1 MEVAMSASSKFTSS
15 NPTRRKLLFSGAALA
30 GVSFFAEELLA
41 QGQLPPTPACDADGA
56 PTLAQTEGP
65 YFTPNSPERQSLLED
80 GVKGRVLELSGL
92 VLTRS
97 CKPLPRALV
106 DFWQADA
113 AGAYDNQGFR
123 LRGHQFTDGE
133 GRYRLRT
140 IVPAR
145 YTGRTPHI
153 HVKVQA
159 ANRPVLTTQL
169 YFPDEPGNARD
180 RLFRPE
186 LLIGIG
192 KTGKGLIGR
201 FDFVLD
207 IA

>member
-1 MEVAMSASSKFTSS
+1 MSDPS
-15 NPTRRKLLFSGAALA
+15 NLSRRKILLTGAAAA
-30 GVSFFAEELLA
+30 GGALFADDLLA
-41 QGQLPPTPACDADGA
+41 QAPLTPTPACGSDHA
-56 PTLAQTEGP
+56 PTLRQTEGP
-65 YFTPNSPERQSLLED
+65 FFTPNSPERQSLFEA
-80 GVKGRVLELSGL
+80 GVTGRTLELTGF

-97 CKPLPRALV
+97 CKPLPRVLI

-113 AGAYDNQGFR
+113 KGEYDNQGFR

-180 RLFRPE
+180 PIFRPE
-186 LLIGIG
+186 LVIRIGQAG
-192 KTGKGLIGR
+192 ETRQGR

-207 IA
+207 MA

>member
-1 MEVAMSASSKFTSS
+1 MTDPS
-15 NPTRRKLLFSGAALA
+15 NPTRRKILLTGAAAA
-30 GVSFFAEELLA
+30 GGALFADDLLA
-41 QGQLPPTPACDADGA
+41 QAPLAPTPACGADGA
-56 PTLAQTEGP
+56 PTLRQTEGP
-65 YFTPNSPERQSLLED
+65 FFTPNSPERQSLVEA
-80 GVKGRVLELSGL
+80 GVKGQVLELSGL

-97 CKPLPRALV
+97 CKPMPRVLV

-113 AGAYDNQGFR
+113 AGAYDNKGFR

-153 HVKVQA
+153 HVKAQA
-159 ANRPVLTTQL
+159 ANRPALTTQL
-169 YFPDEPGNARD
+169 YFPDEPGNKND

-186 LLIGIG
+186 LLMRVAKAGD
-192 KTGKGLIGR
+192 GLAGR

-207 IA
+207 MA

>member
-1 MEVAMSASSKFTSS
+1 MSDPSNLSRRNILLSSALVA
-15 NPTRRKLLFSGAALA
+15 SGALLP
-30 GVSFFAEELLA
+30 EELLA
-41 QGQLPPTPACDADGA
+41 QAPLTPTPSCGADNA
-56 PTLAQTEGP
+56 PTIRQTEGP
-65 YFTPNSPERQSLLED
+65 YFTPNSPERQSLIEP
-80 GVKGRVLELSGL
+80 GIKGSVIEIAGL

-97 CKPLPRALV
+97 CKPVPRALV

-123 LRGHQFTDGE
+123 LRGHQFSDGE

-145 YTGRTPHI
+145 YPGRTQHI
-153 HVKVQA
+153 HVKVQPA
-159 ANRPVLTTQL
+159 GGQVLTTQL
-169 YFPDEPGNARD
+169 YFPNEPGNRED

-186 LLIGIG
+186 LTLRVA
-192 KTGKGLIGR
+192 KTGDSLAGR

-207 IA
+207 RA

>member
-1 MEVAMSASSKFTSS
+1 MSDLS
-15 NPTRRKLLFSGAALA
+15 NPTRRKILLTGAVAA
-30 GVSFFAEELLA
+30 GGVLLA
-41 QGQLPPTPACDADGA
+41 DDLFAQAPLAPTPACGADSA
-56 PTLAQTEGP
+56 PTLRQTEGP
-65 YFTPNSPERQSLLED
+65 FFTPNSPERQSLVD
-80 GVKGRVLELSGL
+80 AGVKGQALELSGL

-97 CKPLPRALV
+97 CKPVPRALV

-113 AGAYDNQGFR
+113 AGVYDNKGFR

-145 YTGRTPHI
+145 YPGRTPHI

-180 RLFRPE
+180 AIFRPE
-186 LLIGIG
+186 LLMRIARAGDARQ
-192 KTGKGLIGR
+192 GR

-207 IA
+207 LA

>member
-1 MEVAMSASSKFTSS
+1 MSTPSDIS
-15 NPTRRKLLFSGAALA
+15 RRTVLLSGAAIA
-30 GVSFFAEELLA
+30 GASFFAGELLA
-41 QGQLPPTPACDADGA
+41 QGQLPPTPACGADSA

-65 YFTPNSPERQSLLED
+65 FFTPNSPERQQLIEP
-80 GVKGRVLELSGL
+80 GMKGQVLELSGL

-97 CKPLPRALV
+97 CKPVARALI

-113 AGAYDNQGFR
+113 DGVYDNKGFR

-140 IVPAR
+140 IIPAR
-145 YTGRTPHI
+145 YPGRTPHI

-169 YFPDEPGNARD
+169 YFPGDPGNARD
-180 RLFRPE
+180 RIFRPE
-186 LLIGIG
+186 LQMSLGPAGPIRN
-192 KTGKGLIGR
+192 GR

-207 IA
+207 LA

>member
-1 MEVAMSASSKFTSS
+1 MSTSS
-15 NPTRRKLLFSGAALA
+15 NISRREILLSGATIA
-30 GVSFFAEELLA
+30 GASFFSEELIA
-41 QGQLPPTPACDADGA
+41 QGALPVTPACGVDPA
-56 PTLAQTEGP
+56 PTLRQTEGP
-65 YFTPNSPERQSLLED
+65 FFTPNSPERQSLIESD
-80 GVKGRVLELSGL
+80 VSGPTLELAGFILS
-92 VLTRS
+92 RS
-97 CKPLPRALV
+97 CKPLPRSLI

-113 AGAYDNQGFR
+113 KGEYDNKGFR

-169 YFPDEPGNARD
+169 YFPGEPGNARD
-180 RLFRPE
+180 PIFRPE
-186 LLIGIG
+186 LVIQMTQ
-192 KTGKGLIGR
+192 TGGARQGR

-207 IA
+207 LA

>member
-1 MEVAMSASSKFTSS
+1 MKKFVRHEIS
-15 NPTRRKLLFSGAALA
+15 RRGLLLSGAAAA
-30 GVSFFAEELLA
+30 GVSFFTGELLA
-41 QGQLPPTPACDADGA
+41 QGELPPTPACGAEGA

-65 YFTPNSPERQSLLED
+65 YFTPKSPERQSLAEP
-80 GVKGRVLELSGL
+80 GMKGRVLELTGL

-97 CKPLPRALV
+97 CKPVVRALV

-113 AGAYDNQGFR
+113 DGAYDNRGFR

-145 YTGRTPHI
+145 YSFRTAHI

-159 ANRPVLTTQL
+159 ASRPVLTTQL
-169 YFPDEPGNARD
+169 YFPDERGNAPD
-180 RLFRPE
+180 PIFRPE
-186 LLIGIG
+186 LVMRMARAGEAHA
-192 KTGKGLIGR
+192 GR

-207 IA
+207 MA

>member
-1 MEVAMSASSKFTSS
+1 MFSR
-15 NPTRRKLLFSGAALA
+15 PTRRIVLLSGAAAAGTSLLA
-30 GVSFFAEELLA
+30 PEMLA
-41 QGQLPPTPACDADGA
+41 QGQLPVTPACGANEA
-56 PTLAQTEGP
+56 PTPRQTEGP
-65 YFTPNSPERQSLLED
+65 FFTPNSPQRQSLVEQ
-80 GVKGRVLELSGL
+80 GMKGEVLELAGL
-92 VLTRS
+92 VLTRG
-97 CKPLPRALV
+97 CKPVGRALV

-113 AGAYDNQGFR
+113 DGEYDNSGFR
-123 LRGHQFTDGE
+123 LRGHQFTDEE

-145 YTGRTPHI
+145 YPGRTPHI

-169 YFPDEPGNARD
+169 YFPNEPANARD
-180 RLFRPE
+180 GLFRPE
-186 LLIGIG
+186 LVMRVASGSPRQ
-192 KTGKGLIGR
+192 GR

>member
-1 MEVAMSASSKFTSS
+1 MSMPSRFS
-15 NPTRRKLLFSGAALA
+15 RRKILLSGAAVA
-30 GVSFFAEELLA
+30 GASIFTEELLA
-41 QGQLPPTPACDADGA
+41 QGQLAPTPSCGAESA
-56 PTLAQTEGP
+56 PTLRQTEGP
-65 YFTPNSPERQSLLED
+65 FFTPNSPERRSLVEPNM
-80 GVKGRVLELSGL
+80 KGQVLELSGL
-92 VLTRS
+92 VLTRT
-97 CKPLPRALV
+97 CKPVPRALV

-113 AGAYDNQGFR
+113 AGVYDNQGFR

-145 YTGRTPHI
+145 YPGRTPHI

-169 YFPDEPGNARD
+169 YFPGEPGNATD
-180 RLFRPE
+180 RIFRPE
-186 LLIGIG
+186 LLMRIVQAGDARQG
-192 KTGKGLIGR
+192 S

>member
-1 MEVAMSASSKFTSS
+1 MSTPSEIS
-15 NPTRRKLLFSGAALA
+15 RRYLLLFGAAIA
-30 GVSFFAEELLA
+30 GVTFFSDELLA
-41 QGQLPPTPACDADGA
+41 QGELPPTPACGADSA

-65 YFTPNSPERQSLLED
+65 FYTPDTPKRQSLLEP
-80 GVKGRVLELSGL
+80 GMKGDVLELSGL

-97 CKPLPRALV
+97 CKPVAGALA

-113 AGAYDNQGFR
+113 DGAYDNRGFR

-140 IVPAR
+140 IMPAR
-145 YTGRTPHI
+145 YTGRTAHI

-159 ANRPVLTTQL
+159 PNRPVLTTQL
-169 YFPDEPGNARD
+169 YFPGEPGNARD

-186 LLIGIG
+186 LLMRLGEAG
-192 KTGKGLIGR
+192 AARAGR

>member
-1 MEVAMSASSKFTSS
+1 MTEY
-15 NPTRRKLLFSGAALA
+15 PTRRTVLISGAMAATGAVLA
-30 GVSFFAEELLA
+30 EQGTA
-41 QGQLPPTPACDADGA
+41 QATLPPTPACGADSA
-56 PTLAQTEGP
+56 PTLRQTEGP
-65 YFTPNSPERQSLLED
+65 FFTPNSPERQSLLEP
-80 GVKGRVLELSGL
+80 GMKGQVLELTGY

-97 CKPLPRALV
+97 CKPVARALV

-159 ANRPVLTTQL
+159 ANQPALTTQL

-186 LLIGIG
+186 LLMRLER
-192 KTGKGLIGR
+192 TGEGLNGR

-207 IA
+207 LA

>member
-1 MEVAMSASSKFTSS
+1 MSDPS
-15 NPTRRKLLFSGAALA
+15 NLSRRKILLTGAAAA
-30 GVSFFAEELLA
+30 GGALFADDLLA
-41 QGQLPPTPACDADGA
+41 QAPLTPTPACGADHA
-56 PTLAQTEGP
+56 PTLRQTEGP
-65 YFTPNSPERQSLLED
+65 FFTPNSPERQSLIEA
-80 GVKGRVLELSGL
+80 GVTGRTLELTGF

-97 CKPLPRALV
+97 CKPLPRVLV

-113 AGAYDNQGFR
+113 KGEYDNQGFR

-180 RLFRPE
+180 PIFRPE
-186 LLIGIG
+186 LVIRIGQ
-192 KTGKGLIGR
+192 TGETRQGR

-207 IA
+207 MT